1 MCKILFVTFNLRQVL
16 FSPRQTITNEIK
28 PDRIFLWLYH
38 EYKNNKKYNQCR
50 HILWLWYQWS
60 EFFSDQTDTKFWP
73 ILSFKL
79 AKNSHNFFYQLTI
92 WFVKEEL
99 HYVWNNFCCDDWQV
113 LLDSSR
119 FPRFIQAL
127 ARVSLH
133 IPRACPRDM
142 QGYEG

>member
-1 MCKILFVTFNLRQVL
+1 MKDNLDKEKKRQDTIGLLVKRMKI
-16 FSPRQTITNEIK
+16 
-28 PDRIFLWLYH
+28 
-38 EYKNNKKYNQCR
+38 
-50 HILWLWYQWS
+50 
-60 EFFSDQTDTKFWP
+60 
-73 ILSFKL
+73 
-79 AKNSHNFFYQLTI
+79 
-92 WFVKEEL
+92 
-99 HYVWNNFCCDDWQV
+99 